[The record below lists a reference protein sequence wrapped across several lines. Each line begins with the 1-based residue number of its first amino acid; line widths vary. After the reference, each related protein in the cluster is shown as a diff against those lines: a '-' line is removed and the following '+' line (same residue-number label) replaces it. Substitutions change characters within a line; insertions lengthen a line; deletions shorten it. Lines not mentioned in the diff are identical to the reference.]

1 MDDFSEQ
8 LMLRSIRGTEQRKAI
23 MRMTP
28 AVSKRKT
35 LNKEWQRQ

>member
-28 AVSKRKT
+28 VVSKRQT